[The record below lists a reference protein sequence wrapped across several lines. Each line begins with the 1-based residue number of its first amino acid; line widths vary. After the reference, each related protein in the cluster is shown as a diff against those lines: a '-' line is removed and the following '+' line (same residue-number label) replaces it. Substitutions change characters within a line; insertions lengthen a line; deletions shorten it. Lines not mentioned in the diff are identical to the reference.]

1 MIKIFE
7 ILKKDK
13 TWTVVAAIASS
24 IAAIAALLA
33 IFQTSSILKS
43 ERDFR
48 RPYLKIYEATMQ
60 QVDKENTFTFKVAL
74 ENIGID
80 PLRDP
85 QMKLLVKN
93 ISLDKDLFGVFYS
106 FADEVPPGG
115 TLFFVR
121 QDIKSSEITDN
132 AYYVILAIRYK
143 DPILKKDFAQIIFGK
158 WRTGLTKLE
167 RVLVAQREDILK
179 DQGLK
184 FPLNDENIIKQIWK
198 DK

>member
-7 ILKKDK
+7 ILEKDK

-43 ERDFR
+43 ERDLR
-48 RPYLKIYEATMQ
+48 RLYLKIYEITMQ

-93 ISLDKDLFGVFYS
+93 ISLDKDLFRVFYS

-115 TLFFVR
+115 TLSFVR
-121 QDIKSSEITDN
+121 QDIKSSEIKDN
-132 AYYVILAIRYK
+132 AYYVILA
-143 DPILKKDFAQIIFGK
+143 
-158 WRTGLTKLE
+158 
-167 RVLVAQREDILK
+167 
-179 DQGLK
+179 
-184 FPLNDENIIKQIWK
+184 
-198 DK
+198 

>member
-1 MIKIFE
+1 

-60 QVDKENTFTFKVAL
+60 KIDKENTFTFKVAL

-93 ISLDKDLFGVFYS
+93 ISLDKDLFNVFYS
-106 FADEVPPGG
+106 YAGDTPPGG
-115 TLFFVR
+115 TLSFVR
-121 QDIKSSEITDN
+121 RSIKSSEITDN
-132 AYYVILAIRYK
+132 AYYVILVFRYK
-143 DPILKKDFAQIIFGK
+143 DPILEKEFAQRYFLK
-158 WRTGLTKLE
+158 WRTELIKLE
-167 RVLVAQREDILK
+167 RVLVSKREDILK
-179 DQGLK
+179 DQDLK
-184 FPLNDENIIKQIWK
+184 LPLNDENIIKQIWK
-198 DK
+198 NN